1 MKKRIL
7 LGLIFFISS
16 LTNQTFATRLAVL
29 KGKVIEAYTKK
40 PLEGATVYIS
50 DLKSFTITNAD
61 GEFTFKNV
69 PARGSFLIEV
79 RFLGYKTISKQIDL
93 SNNTV
98 LEFFLEPSV
107 IESAE
112 VVVTGTPYSANNKA
126 NSLAVITI
134 NREKL
139 RHGSSA
145 NLIDAVAKVPGVSQ
159 ITTGGAISKPIIRG
173 LGYNRVLT
181 IIDGAREE
189 VQQWGDEHG
198 IQADQFS
205 AARVEILKGP
215 ASLLYGS
222 DALGGVINIIDDLAP
237 PEGDFNG
244 SVSTNYNTNAGLTA
258 SSIMAQGNAKGFVYR
273 GRASYKNAY
282 GFAYGNKVVPNTGF
296 NEIDYS
302 ALLGLNQTWGYMHL
316 SLSRFSANLGLIE
329 DGPDENGNYLDE
341 KRNII
346 SNAEGKKRKIDLPFQ
361 NVNHYRTALNGNI
374 ILGGGQLKTVL
385 AFQQNIRKEFK
396 ESKTRP
402 GLNLG
407 LKSYT
412 YDVKYALSSNV
423 VWQPTFGIQ
432 GMYQT
437 NKNKDNVFLIP
448 DYESN
453 NVGVFAYLKRNFEN
467 GALNAG
473 VRYDYKKI
481 NAHEHVDNEKLIF
494 SRFNDPFTFSNISGS
509 IGAAFEIAKN
519 LNFKANIGSGFR
531 APNIAELTANGI
543 HEGTFRHEIGNSK
556 LKQETSLQFDLGL
569 TYQAE
574 NITLG
579 LNAYNNIIYN
589 YIYLANLNGETIDFK
604 ENDNTST
611 LFVYRYVHTDA
622 NLMGGEASVDFHPI
636 KSLHFENAFVY
647 VKGTNKATNG
657 SLPFMP
663 AAGLN
668 NELRLEPAIKGLAE
682 SYIKV
687 GLTNV
692 FKQNRFDVFETKTK
706 GYTLLDA
713 GLGTSIKTK
722 SGKIN
727 LFIIGQNL
735 TNKLYFNHLSRYKTV
750 GIYNPGRN
758 ITFGIDVFF

>member
-1 MKKRIL
+1 MKKTAL
-7 LGLIFFISS
+7 LGLIFLISS
-16 LTNQTFATRLAVL
+16 LTNQTFAMHLAVL
-29 KGKVIEAYTKK
+29 KGKVMESYTKQ
-40 PLEGATVYIS
+40 PLAGASVYIS
-50 DLKSFTITNAD
+50 DLKSFTITNAA

-69 PARGSFLIEV
+69 PARGIFLIEV

-98 LEFFLEPSV
+98 LEFFLEPAV

-112 VVVTGTPYSANNKA
+112 VVVTGTPYSTNNKT
-126 NSLAVITI
+126 NSLAVVTI

-139 RHGSSA
+139 SHSSST

-173 LGYNRVLT
+173 LGYNRVLA

-189 VQQWGDEHG
+189 GQQWGDEHG

-244 SVSTNYNTNAGLTA
+244 SISTNYNTNAGLTA
-258 SSIMAQGNAKGFVYR
+258 SSIMVQGNAGGFVYR

-282 GFAYGNKVVPNTGF
+282 GFAYGSKVVPNSGF

-302 ALLGLNQTWGYMHL
+302 ALLGLNKTWGYAHL
-316 SLSRFSANLGLIE
+316 SLSRFSTNIGLIE

-341 KRNII
+341 KKETII

-361 NVNHYRTALNGNI
+361 NINHYRVALNGNI
-374 ILGGGQLKTVL
+374 ILGSGQLKTAL
-385 AFQQNIRKEFK
+385 AFQQNIRKEFE
-396 ESKTRP
+396 ESKTKP
-402 GLNLG
+402 DLNLG

-412 YDVKYALSSNV
+412 YDVKYALSNNV

-437 NKNKDNVFLIP
+437 NNNKGNVFLIP
-448 DYESN
+448 DYKSN
-453 NVGVFAYLKRNFEN
+453 NIGVFAYLKRNFKN
-467 GALNAG
+467 GSLNAG

-481 NAHEHVDNEKLIF
+481 NAPELFNNEKLIF
-494 SRFNDPFTFSNISGS
+494 SSFNNTFSNISGS
-509 IGAAFEIAKN
+509 IGAAIEIAKN

-531 APNIAELTANGI
+531 APNIAELAAKGK
-543 HEGTFRHEIGNSK
+543 HEGTFRYEIGNSK

-569 TYQAE
+569 TYEAE
-574 NITLG
+574 NITMG

-611 LFVYRYVHTDA
+611 LSVYRYVHTNA

-636 KSLHFENAFVY
+636 KSLHFENTFAY

-657 SLPFMP
+657 SLPFIP

-692 FKQNRFDVFETKTK
+692 FKQDRFDVFETKTK

-758 ITFGIDVFF
+758 ITFGIDVLF